1 MTSTVEYSAH
11 ESRHPDEPATLAD
24 LPGIWRRS
32 LLVTADGMRDEV
44 SPVYWLQSAN
54 LYGDIR
60 LDSGDRSDVAPA
72 MRGFAGRLGERDGI
86 FRWVRTIASFPLD
99 GPPDDGRLCW
109 QGSVLREDGVHSP
122 YLELWVRVAL
132 PVPGDYAAELIDPES
147 GRLGYLLSLGGF
159 RYFGR
164 GGKADGIFDLAGVD
178 SGRAPLTMTTEPQPS
193 TGWNGI
199 DAPGLA
205 NDRMRIAER
214 GADGEMHLKDW
225 SIIALERPFELSSR
239 SARSEGKVG

>member
-1 MTSTVEYSAH
+1 MTNTVEYSAH
-11 ESRHPDEPATLAD
+11 ETRPSDDPARLAD
-24 LPGIWRRS
+24 LSGIWRRS
-32 LLVTADGMRDEV
+32 LLVTADGRRDET

-60 LDSGDRSDVAPA
+60 VESGNRSDAAPP

-86 FRWVRTIASFPLD
+86 FRWVRTIASFPPH

-109 QGSVLREDGVHSP
+109 QGSVLSEDGVHSP

-132 PVPGDYAAELIDPES
+132 PAPGDYAAELIDPES

-164 GGKADGIFDLAGVD
+164 GGEADGVFDLAGVD
-178 SGRAPLTMTTEPQPS
+178 GGGALLTMTTEPEPS

-199 DAPGLA
+199 AAPRLA
-205 NDRMRIAER
+205 VDRIRIAER
-214 GADGEMHLKDW
+214 GADGEMRLKDW

-239 SARSEGKVG
+239 SARSEG